1 MNIKNILTVVL
12 LIFVVG
18 SVGYM
23 FVNEKKTEVV
33 VLEESAEPVP
43 DNSAIKIEGE
53 DVQQVRQLIVYY
65 FYSDKRCVTCHK
77 LENYTKEA
85 LDTYLQDK
93 LSSKELVWKTVNIDR
108 PENRHNIN
116 DYKLLTKSVVLSEVV
131 GGEEV
136 RWKNLDQIW
145 QLVGDKQRY
154 LTYIRDNISSFL
166 EEN

>member
-23 FVNEKKTEVV
+23 FINEKKTEAVA
-33 VLEESAEPVP
+33 LEESAEPDP
-43 DNSAIKIEGE
+43 NNSAIKTEGE
-53 DVQQVRQLIVYY
+53 DVKQGRQLIVYY
-65 FYSDKRCVTCHK
+65 FHGDKRCVTCHK
-77 LENYTKEA
+77 LENYTKEV

-93 LSSKELVWKTVNIDR
+93 ISSKELVWKTVNVDR

-116 DYKLLTKSVVLSEVV
+116 DYNLLTKSVVLSEVV
-131 GGEEV
+131 GGQEV

-145 QLVGDKQRY
+145 QLVGDKDSY
-154 LTYIRDNISSFL
+154 LAYIRDSISNFL
-166 EEN
+166 EGK